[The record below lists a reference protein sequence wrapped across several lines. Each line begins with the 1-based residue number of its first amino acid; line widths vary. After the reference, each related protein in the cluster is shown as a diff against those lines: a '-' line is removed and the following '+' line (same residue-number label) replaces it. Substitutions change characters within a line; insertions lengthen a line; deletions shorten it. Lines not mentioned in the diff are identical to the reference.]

1 MAQLSLAGVVMVV
14 ETAFEGLE
22 TGAEKLAEIVG
33 EEGAA
38 AGSVN
43 LTGEIQLTAF
53 ESGGEDSERTFRG
66 HFQHHPVAVA
76 GAESFG
82 SFFNSPPARAHA
94 EVDTNFAGAW
104 HGRRIFLGDG
114 FYRLC
119 FGYGNRA
126 HFIRLAAIR
135 WKNTANNPNE
145 YTRYTSRTK
154 KHVTIWIKYH
164 ASFSCQ
170 V

>member
-1 MAQLSLAGVVMVV
+1 MTLLSLAGTVMVA

-43 LTGEIQLTAF
+43 LTGEIKLTAF
-53 ESGGEDSERTFRG
+53 ESGGEDNERTFRS

-82 SFFNSPPARAHA
+82 CLLDCPPAGAQA
-94 EVDTNFAGAW
+94 VVDTDFAGARNG
-104 HGRRIFLGDG
+104 GRVFFGEG
-114 FYRLC
+114 FY
-119 FGYGNRA
+119 
-126 HFIRLAAIR
+126 
-135 WKNTANNPNE
+135 
-145 YTRYTSRTK
+145 
-154 KHVTIWIKYH
+154 
-164 ASFSCQ
+164 
-170 V
+170 